1 MKNEP
6 VIVERVYNAPVEKVW
21 EALTN
26 VEKMRQ
32 WYFPMLDE
40 FEPEVGFETRFDVV
54 NGGKIFPHIWKVAGV
69 VPGRKISYEWK
80 FGGYPGDSL
89 VSFEL
94 FDEDGKTRIV
104 LTHEKVETFRGD
116 INPDL
121 AKHNFVQGWT
131 HFIGTA
137 LKEFVEQ
144 DTEE

>member
-69 VPGRKISYEWK
+69 VPGKKDQLRVEIRRLS
-80 FGGYPGDSL
+80 PA
-89 VSFEL
+89 
-94 FDEDGKTRIV
+94 IV
-104 LTHEKVETFRGD
+104 R
-116 INPDL
+116 
-121 AKHNFVQGWT
+121 W
-131 HFIGTA
+131 
-137 LKEFVEQ
+137 
-144 DTEE
+144 

>member
-21 EALTN
+21 EALTS

-40 FEPEVGFETRFDVV
+40 FEPEVGFETRFDVEQ
-54 NGGKIFPHIWKVAGV
+54 GGKIFTHIWKIKEV
-69 VPGRKISYEWK
+69 VRNKKITYEWK
-80 FGGYPGDSL
+80 FGDYPGDSL

-104 LTHEKVETFRGD
+104 LTHDKIETFRGD
-116 INPDL
+116 IHPDL